1 MSDEVNI
8 LSGMMAKKLGARYV
22 AASVRNP
29 DYSMQK
35 GFLRTEM
42 RLNMII
48 NLEKGAVKE
57 MRCSIVFKE
66 VMITYQC
73 SALILV
79 LSSERK

>member
-8 LSGMMAKKLGARYV
+8 LSGMMAKKLGVRYV

-29 DYSMQK
+29 DYSMQR

-57 MRCSIVFKE
+57 MRRSIVFKE

-79 LSSERK
+79 LSSARK